1 MARAARGSQASA
13 LRELEAANGEL
24 RADNVELVRSVQR
37 LRDKWTANDPV
48 ALVAHAA
55 EVRESQ
61 SPNPNPNP
69 NPRCDPTIHTNKSG
83 GRVS

>member
-61 SPNPNPNP
+61 SPTPTLTLT
-69 NPRCDPTIHTNKSG
+69 PRCDPTIHTHSG